1 MKILPLLGQ
10 DECGLCVCTRTR
22 QHRGRACK
30 RRREGGREENMLP
43 ASRQESSGFHLRRLL
58 SRLPLGQPKTMWIC
72 SSKHSNIPGTQKH
85 RVNKVTADLW
95 NATSLLLHTTVR
107 EGKPAKHKHWSK
119 DPRLLSYSQPR
130 HPHPGRYKRQGQ
142 SHTCPSLTN
151 SLASG
156 RLNRHL
162 PLLSSETA
170 LYYKHFERSHV
181 NTTLIKVWFWVP
193 QYNNMGR
200 LKKPKY

>member
-43 ASRQESSGFHLRRLL
+43 ASHQESSSFHLRRLL

-119 DPRLLSYSQPR
+119 DPRLLQLLTTTASTPWALQEAGPI
-130 HPHPGRYKRQGQ
+130 PHVPF
-142 SHTCPSLTN
+142 LTN

-162 PLLSSETA
+162 PLLFSETA

-193 QYNNMGR
+193 QI
-200 LKKPKY
+200 

>member
-1 MKILPLLGQ
+1 M
-10 DECGLCVCTRTR
+10 CVHTHTAAPGKSV
-22 QHRGRACK
+22 QKA
-30 RRREGGREENMLP
+30 EGGRKGRKHAARQP
-43 ASRQESSGFHLRRLL
+43 SRVE
-58 SRLPLGQPKTMWIC
+58 RLPPQKTAFQTTLGQPKTMWIC